1 MSPVPSTL
9 PATADMKTLAMI
21 PPNHAGGTP
30 TEGDLAQP
38 DVLATIFEEVMVAS
52 DSSTAFG
59 AEMPCSTL
67 STGLL
72 QGVLR

>member
-38 DVLATIFEEVMVAS
+38 DALSTILDLVAS